1 LIQETSGGRISRML
15 LVSTF
20 KNPAIF
26 EGQEYNCVLIGDGK
40 EQHFGT
46 NITQFAPAKVY
57 LKCTMANAQR
67 NLRQ

>member
-1 LIQETSGGRISRML
+1 VEAFGGWILRML

-20 KNPAIF
+20 KNPATF
-26 EGQEYNCVLIGDGK
+26 EDQEYNCVLIGDGK

-57 LKCTMANAQR
+57 LKCTMANEQR